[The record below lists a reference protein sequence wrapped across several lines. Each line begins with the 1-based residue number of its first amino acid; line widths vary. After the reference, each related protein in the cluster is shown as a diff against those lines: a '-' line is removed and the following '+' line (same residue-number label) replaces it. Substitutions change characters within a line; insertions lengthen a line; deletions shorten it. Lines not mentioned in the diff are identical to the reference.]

1 MKTTIKGIE
10 ISSPDKIIFPK
21 CKITKLDVV
30 KYYEKIA
37 PIMLQHIQN
46 RPLSVIRCH
55 KNISETFFKKHPNF
69 KTPHTKTFTR
79 DGEEYFYIDSIEG
92 IIEQAQLGTLEFHT
106 SGCFVQDLEKPN
118 LMVFD
123 LDPDED
129 LEIKNLRQGVLHL
142 KEILDELKLPS
153 HLKTSGGKGYHIV
166 VPFSKGK
173 SWKEFTDFSKN
184 VALLLE
190 AKHPTL
196 YTTNI
201 RKKERKNK
209 IFIDYL
215 RNDAHSTC
223 VCPYSLRARENAP
236 ISMPIKWSELNKIAP
251 NQITI
256 KQKIKTILNYGQP
269 QK

>member
-1 MKTTIKGIE
+1 MNPKILGIE
-10 ISSPDKIIFPK
+10 ITSPDKIIYPK
-21 CKITKLDVV
+21 SKITKLDVV
-30 KYYEKIA
+30 KYYQKVA
-37 PIMLQHIQN
+37 KAMLPHLQN

-55 KNISETFFKKHPNF
+55 KNISETFFKKHPNA
-69 KTPHTKTFTR
+69 KTPHTKTFVR

-92 IIEQAQLGTLEFHT
+92 IIEQVQLGTLEFHT
-106 SGCFVQDLEKPN
+106 TGCFVRDLKKPN

-123 LDPDED
+123 LDPDET
-129 LEIKNLRQGVLHL
+129 LNLKTLQTGVLQL

-153 HLKTSGGKGYHIV
+153 FLKTSGGKGYHIV

-173 SWKEFTDFSKN
+173 SWKEFAEFSKN

-236 ISMPIKWSELNKIAP
+236 VSMPIKWTELFKTSP

-256 KQKIKTILNYGQP
+256 ASKIKTIEHLKN
-269 QK
+269 